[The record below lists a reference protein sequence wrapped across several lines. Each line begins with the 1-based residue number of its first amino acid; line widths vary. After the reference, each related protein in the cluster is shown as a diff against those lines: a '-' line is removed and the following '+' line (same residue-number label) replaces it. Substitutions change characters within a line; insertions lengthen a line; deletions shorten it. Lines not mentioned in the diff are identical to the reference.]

1 MFRGH
6 HRRVRLLF
14 GASDAF
20 LIAVAFQLAYWTR
33 TRMQLEN
40 EFFLTRVE
48 STALLAVSAVAWV
61 TAAAWWEIY
70 DHIELAHPRVIL
82 RDAFRQC
89 LVSAASVVLI
99 EYILR
104 LDLSRSFV
112 ALLAVWTWFLLCLF
126 RLNASRM
133 LGMLRREFGHPQNV
147 MIVGTGE
154 GALSIGR
161 QLEDTAN
168 SDARLTGFFADRESE
183 NRTAIELRHT
193 YPLHALADLP
203 GLLRHHV
210 VDEIVFATDS
220 RRLAGLEEVFLLCDE
235 EGIRTRVAVDFFPHV
250 HSHVSLERLGALPL
264 LTFSST
270 PHDEIRL
277 MLKRWTDI
285 LLAGAALVLL
295 FPVMLIVAI
304 LIRLTSPGP
313 ALFRQERCGLNG
325 RRFMVYKFRSMCENA
340 EAMLASV
347 EHLSSRQLAIKIPN
361 DPRLT

>member
-133 LGMLRREFGHPQNV
+133 LGMFRREFGHPQNV

-154 GALSIGR
+154 GALRTGR
-161 QLEDTAN
+161 QLEETAN
-168 SDARLTGFFADRESE
+168 SYARLTGFFADRESE
-183 NRTAIELRHT
+183 DRAAIELRHT

-250 HSHVSLERLGALPL
+250 NSTVSLDRFGATPL
-264 LTFSST
+264 LTFSAA
-270 PHDEIRL
+270 PYDEVRL
-277 MLKRWTDI
+277 LLKRSLDI
-285 LLAGAALVLL
+285 ALGLAGMAVLAP
-295 FPVMLIVAI
+295 FMGIIAI
-304 LIRLTSPGP
+304 LIRAT
-313 ALFRQERCGLNG
+313 
-325 RRFMVYKFRSMCENA
+325 
-340 EAMLASV
+340 
-347 EHLSSRQLAIKIPN
+347 
-361 DPRLT
+361 